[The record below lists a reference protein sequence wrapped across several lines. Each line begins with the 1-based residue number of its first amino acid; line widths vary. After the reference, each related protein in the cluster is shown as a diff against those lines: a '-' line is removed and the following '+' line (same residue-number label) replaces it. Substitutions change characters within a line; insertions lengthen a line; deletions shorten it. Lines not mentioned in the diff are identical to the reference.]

1 MTHPPD
7 AHLWPH
13 GTEVRG
19 GEWSLGDLALPA
31 LAEEFGTPSFV
42 LDVATLRSRARRYQ
56 QALTGAFARKSI
68 EADVYYASKAFSSIA
83 VLGWM
88 HEEGLGVDVA
98 SLGELVTALQAGVPA
113 ERIGLHGNNKSAE
126 ELELAVRS
134 GVGRI
139 IIDSLAEIDDVDHI
153 AGEQGKVQ
161 NVLLRVTTGVHAGG
175 HDFIATAHE
184 DQKFGLSLA
193 SGAAR
198 QALDDIHARANL
210 RLGGLHSH
218 IGSQIMEAPGFAA
231 AAKALLGLR
240 ADFAAEHDTVL
251 GEVDLGGGFGV
262 AYTPGERELEIEA
275 LAGELAEDRKSVV

>member
-1 MTHPPD
+1 
-7 AHLWPH
+7 
-13 GTEVRG
+13 
-19 GEWSLGDLALPA
+19 
-31 LAEEFGTPSFV
+31 
-42 LDVATLRSRARRYQ
+42 
-56 QALTGAFARKSI
+56 
-68 EADVYYASKAFSSIA
+68 
-83 VLGWM
+83 
-88 HEEGLGVDVA
+88 
-98 SLGELVTALQAGVPA
+98 
-113 ERIGLHGNNKSAE
+113 
-126 ELELAVRS
+126 RS

-275 LAGELAEDRKSVV
+275 LAGELAEVVRTHTTEERLPAPMVSFEPGRAIIAPAMFTLYRVGTCKPVITEYGSTRLYVSVDGGMSDNLRTALYQADYHAQVVSREVPGPAVPARVVGKHCESGDIVVRDVHLPEQIKPG